1 MIKLYTDTKFAP
13 SNIKWVMVNDAFFDA
28 NISVKKLNKKDKELM
43 NTIEGIRTLDNNYDA
58 VISRTGIIT
67 INDISTGLKTL
78 LNIRFLKR
86 NIERVNKP
94 FGVNITECGK
104 NVLDYVFEEVKDGS
118 MFVLLSHFDVLGL
131 KNRYI
136 EVNGNKRVKTM
147 DALFELL

>member
-1 MIKLYTDTKFAP
+1 MIKLFTDIKLAP
-13 SNIKWVMVNDAFFDA
+13 SETNWVMVNDAFFDA
-28 NISVKKLNKKDKELM
+28 NIAVKKLNKRDKELM
-43 NTIEGIRTLDNNYDA
+43 YEIEGIKTLDNNSDA
-58 VISRTGIIT
+58 VMSRTGIIT
-67 INDISTGLKTL
+67 INEISTGLKTL

-104 NVLDYVFEEVKDGS
+104 NVLDYVFEEVKGGS
-118 MFVLLSHFDVLGL
+118 MFVLLRHFDVLGL

-136 EVNGNKRVKTM
+136 EVNGDKRVKTM